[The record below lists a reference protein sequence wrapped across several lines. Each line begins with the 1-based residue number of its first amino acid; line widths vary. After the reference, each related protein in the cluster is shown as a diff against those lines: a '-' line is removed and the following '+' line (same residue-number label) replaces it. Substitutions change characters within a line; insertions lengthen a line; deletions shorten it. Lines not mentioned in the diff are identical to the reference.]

1 MIAILGLA
9 LWLGQVSPGQAA
21 YERADR
27 AFAAGKFAEAG
38 AALDEALRLDAEL
51 VPALTLGAK
60 LAMTMNRFDVA
71 RESLRRALR
80 VAPGSAYVH
89 FLAGLEAYLR
99 NDLPAAQPEFERAHE
114 IDPKDARAAL
124 YLGLIHESLGR
135 TAEALKLYGSAE
147 SLETALAGER
157 LLFLLDRP
165 EECRLWLT
173 RALRLGPQSRDAH
186 FEAARLALRQNDPA
200 GAVRHGELAL
210 RLAGETTDAQVH
222 YVLSR
227 AYFEAGDPSK
237 AREHAAAA
245 KR

>member
-1 MIAILGLA
+1 MLALA
-9 LWLGQVSPGQAA
+9 LWPGQTSPGQPA

-27 AFAAGKFAEAG
+27 AFAAGKFAETS
-38 AALDEALRLDAEL
+38 AALDEALRLDPGLA
-51 VPALTLGAK
+51 PALTLGAK
-60 LAMTMNRFDVA
+60 LAMTMNRFDLA
-71 RESLRRALR
+71 RESLRRALQS
-80 VAPGSAYVH
+80 APGSAYVH

-99 NDLPAAQPEFERAHE
+99 NDLPAAQPEFERAHA

-124 YLGLIHESLGR
+124 YLGLTHESLGR

-147 SLETALAGER
+147 SLETALAGAR
-157 LLFLLDRP
+157 LLFLLDRL
-165 EECRLWLT
+165 EECAAWLA

-186 FEAARLALRQNDPA
+186 FEASRLALRQNDPA
-200 GAVRHGELAL
+200 GAIRHGELAL
-210 RLAGETTDAQVH
+210 RLGGETTDTQVH

-227 AYFEAGDPSK
+227 AYVEVGNTAK